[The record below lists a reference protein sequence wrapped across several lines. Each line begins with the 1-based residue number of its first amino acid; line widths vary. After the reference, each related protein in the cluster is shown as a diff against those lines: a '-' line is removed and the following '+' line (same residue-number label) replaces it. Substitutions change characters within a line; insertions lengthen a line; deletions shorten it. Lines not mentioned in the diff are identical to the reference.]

1 MVPSPPV
8 PHSPQVDNTELIV
21 CKHTN
26 TPTLKVDQLLLL
38 GYLSSAKVLLRG
50 YVCPLATQYIPVS
63 ISVVSSAAISK
74 FPGYASP
81 MSMG

>member
-1 MVPSPPV
+1 MVPLPRV
-8 PHSPQVDNTELIV
+8 PYSPQVDNTELIV
-21 CKHTN
+21 CKHTS
-26 TPTLKVDQLLLL
+26 TLMPKVDQLVLL
-38 GYLSSAKVLLRG
+38 GYLSNLKVLLRG

-74 FPGYASP
+74 FPGYASL